1 MTATAVDAI
10 AAVTGREDLGG
21 VTVAI
26 AVGTTTAQRPHR
38 RRNLLLH
45 PRPHLHRLP
54 MTMTATAVDDIA
66 AVTGREDLGG
76 VTVATA
82 VGTTTA
88 QRPHRRR
95 NLLLHPRPHPHRLP
109 TRMTATV
116 VDAIAAVTGR
126 EDLGGVTVATAV
138 GTTTALRPHRRR
150 NLLLHPRLHPHR
162 LPMRMTATAE
172 DATVAVT
179 GRAVLAGV
187 TVATAVGTTTA
198 RRPHRRRNPLLH
210 LRPRPHRLQMRR
222 TATGVDSIAV
232 GTASLMGDAMAR
244 GITVRTQIQMEM
256 DRTGRT
262 RSRPICWICRMA
274 GATVGKV
281 VRKDR
286 DPDGVSVTT

>member
-1 MTATAVDAI
+1 
-10 AAVTGREDLGG
+10 
-21 VTVAI
+21 
-26 AVGTTTAQRPHR
+26 
-38 RRNLLLH
+38 
-45 PRPHLHRLP
+45 
-54 MTMTATAVDDIA
+54 MTMTATAVDD
-66 AVTGREDLGG
+66 
-76 VTVATA
+76 
-82 VGTTTA
+82 
-88 QRPHRRR
+88 
-95 NLLLHPRPHPHRLP
+95 
-109 TRMTATV
+109 
-116 VDAIAAVTGR
+116 IAAVTGR

-150 NLLLHPRLHPHR
+150 NLLLHPRLHPHW